1 MPNKFN
7 LNIMRRLFNP
17 QLSGKGKVGDSPGRI
32 PFKTTLSPFAQDALR
47 SAVPTGKGKYA
58 SATMELAL
66 RFLLALVGEIE
77 LEPTCESIA
86 LAVRTRKEVAESLRR
101 AANYIE
107 NYIDD
112 KG

>member
-47 SAVPTGKGKYA
+47 GSVPTGKGKYA

-66 RFLLALVGEIE
+66 RFLLSLVGEIE
-77 LEPTCESIA
+77 LESTCESVA
-86 LAVRTRKEVAESLRR
+86 LAVRSRKGVARNLRR
-101 AANYIE
+101 AANYLE
-107 NYIDD
+107 NYTDD
-112 KG
+112 EG